1 MAADIKKHG
10 GKAIFGTFVVAM
22 FLMVLPLPEV
32 LRAFRPE
39 FVTVVLIY
47 WCLALPSRVNIGIAW
62 IAGLFVDV
70 LTGTLLGQHALAMA
84 VVAFV
89 TAKLHKQIRVY
100 PLWQQALSV
109 FTMVAL
115 GQLLVVWIK
124 GIIGESPQSWLYW
137 APSITSA
144 LIWPWVFVI
153 MRNIRRQFK
162 VS

>member
-1 MAADIKKHG
+1 MADVRKHG
-10 GKAIFGTFVVAM
+10 GKAILFSFVAAM
-22 FLMVLPLPEV
+22 VLTVLPLPEW

-39 FVTVVLIY
+39 FVTLVVVY
-47 WCLALPSRVNIGIAW
+47 WCLALPTRVNIGIAW

-70 LTGTLLGQHALAMA
+70 LTGTLLGQHALSMA

-89 TAKLHKQIRVY
+89 TVKLHKQIRVY

-124 GIIGESPQSWLYW
+124 GIVGESPQSWLYW

-144 LIWPWVFVI
+144 IVWPWVFVV
-153 MRNIRRQFK
+153 MRSLRRRHK
-162 VS
+162 VT

>member
-1 MAADIKKHG
+1 MASIKKQG
-10 GKAIFGTFVVAM
+10 GKIIFVTFVAAM
-22 FLMVLPLPEV
+22 FLVVLPLPEW

-39 FVTVVLIY
+39 WVTVVLIY
-47 WCLALPSRVNIGIAW
+47 WCLALPSRINIGFAW
-62 IAGLFVDV
+62 ITGLFLDV
-70 LTGTLLGQHALAMA
+70 LTGTLIGQHALALA

-89 TAKLHKQIRVY
+89 TVKLHKQIRVY
-100 PLWQQALSV
+100 PLWQQSLSI

-144 LIWPWVFVI
+144 IVWPWVFVLL
-153 MRNIRRQFK
+153 RNIRRSYK

>member
-1 MAADIKKHG
+1 MADIRKHG
-10 GKAIFGTFVVAM
+10 GKTILISFVVAM
-22 FLMVLPLPEV
+22 FLIILPLPEW
-32 LRAFRPE
+32 LREFRPE
-39 FVTVVLIY
+39 WVTLVVIY
-47 WCLALPSRVNIGIAW
+47 WCLALPNRVNIGFAW

-70 LTGTLLGQHALAMA
+70 LTGTLMGQHALSMA

-89 TAKLHKQIRVY
+89 TVKLHKQIRVY

-137 APSITSA
+137 APSVTSA
-144 LIWPWVFVI
+144 IVWPWVFVVL
-153 MRNIRRQFK
+153 RSLRRRYK